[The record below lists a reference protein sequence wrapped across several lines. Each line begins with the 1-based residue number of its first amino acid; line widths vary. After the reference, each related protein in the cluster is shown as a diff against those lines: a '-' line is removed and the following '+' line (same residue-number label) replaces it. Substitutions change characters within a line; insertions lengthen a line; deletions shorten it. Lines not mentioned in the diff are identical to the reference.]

1 MRPPL
6 EFLVLDKRLVIL
18 SEAKDLL
25 SVEPR
30 RAQILPSRIFL
41 LNQRN
46 FLLPQPTFDSF
57 FSGYGIVH
65 VLEGF
70 IVNETMNFVIASK
83 PRMDVILVLPCAS
96 IDVIGDAC
104 VKDSRLAGHEVN
116 VEVTHVKAGFASPSM
131 TKSRKVGGARC
142 HTNFVTLVASADA
155 DRTHAVSP
163 AETAGPSLRS
173 G

>member
-1 MRPPL
+1 MCPPL

-30 RAQILPSRIFL
+30 RAQVLPSRIFL

-46 FLLPQPTFDSF
+46 FLLPQPTFDGF

-65 VLEGF
+65 ILEGF

-83 PRMDVILVLPCAS
+83 PWMDVILVLPCAS
-96 IDVIGDAC
+96 IDVVGDAC
-104 VKDSRLAGHEVN
+104 VKDSRLAGQEVT
-116 VEVTHVKAGFASPSM
+116 VEVTHGKLDASVRSSM
-131 TKSRKVGGARC
+131 TNSRKVDGAGC
-142 HTNFVTLVASADA
+142 HTNFVTLLASADA
-155 DRTHAVSP
+155 
-163 AETAGPSLRS
+163 
-173 G
+173 